1 MASRHLV
8 PTGYVLFSFFS
19 FLVPWEHKHFFYTHT
34 HRLQQH
40 TMSSYQHIPG
50 YTPSS
55 QPYQYQL
62 VSNLNRGNGISH
74 QKMPASHGSTSAMS
88 SLLFASNQK
97 MKLEASQ
104 SNQKSK
110 PVELGSSDEDP
121 GRSSEEEGKISVTGS
136 IRRRS
141 SSAGVGVGL

>member
-1 MASRHLV
+1 
-8 PTGYVLFSFFS
+8 
-19 FLVPWEHKHFFYTHT
+19 
-34 HRLQQH
+34 
-40 TMSSYQHIPG
+40 
-50 YTPSS
+50 
-55 QPYQYQL
+55 
-62 VSNLNRGNGISH
+62 
-74 QKMPASHGSTSAMS
+74 MS